1 MELQWVWLLEP
12 RQRIGEFPHPWEDAF
27 MLSKK
32 SPILFVTA
40 FTVVLGF
47 LTTATPAFAART
59 EQVWHSFTRGAAVAA
74 RVTAALRDTGSLLFG
89 GNGTTATELRLS
101 PQRSS
106 TSSEHK
112 MHDSPS

>member
-1 MELQWVWLLEP
+1 
-12 RQRIGEFPHPWEDAF
+12 

-47 LTTATPAFAART
+47 LTTAAPAFAAST
-59 EQVWHSFTRGAAVAA
+59 QQVWSPFTGGAAVAA
-74 RVTAALRDTGSLLFG
+74 KVTAALRDTGSLLLG
-89 GNGTTATELRLS
+89 GNGTGATELQLI
-101 PQRSS
+101 PQSSS
-106 TSSEHK
+106 TSSEQR